1 MKATIRFVWCIRRIP
16 NGQVGLA
23 LISLVVSAF
32 YVSAFYVVIAQQPHI
47 QPAASNAQ
55 VNRDEDELI
64 DGQTSP
70 AAEMLAKRRIKLE
83 EKEHQETVDR
93 ATEASK
99 LGNELVETFQK
110 TQKLA
115 QQDFKKIDRIE
126 KLAKKIRDAF
136 GGSGEDV
143 EIENTPHDLPSALLK
158 LRELS
163 CDLHDRIGKTSRMEI
178 SAAVIERTNEL
189 LEVIKILRSMRA
201 INT

>member
-1 MKATIRFVWCIRRIP
+1 MKAIMPFVRGIPRFP
-16 NGQVGLA
+16 NGHTVLA
-23 LISLVVSAF
+23 LISLVVSVV
-32 YVSAFYVVIAQQPHI
+32 YVGIAQQPHVR
-47 QPAASNAQ
+47 PAANSAQ
-55 VNRDEDELI
+55 VNREEDDSI

-99 LGNELVETFQK
+99 LGNELVETFQR
-110 TQKLA
+110 TQRLE

-136 GGSGEDV
+136 GGTGEDV
-143 EIENTPHDLPSALLK
+143 EIENTPHDVSSALLK
-158 LRELS
+158 LRELTY
-163 CDLHDRIGKTSRMEI
+163 DLQDRIGKTSRMEI

-189 LEVIKILRSMRA
+189 LEVIKLLRLMRTTNA
-201 INT
+201 

>member
-1 MKATIRFVWCIRRIP
+1 MKVTIPFVCGIRRFP
-16 NGQVGLA
+16 NGQIVLA
-23 LISLVVSAF
+23 LISLVVSA
-32 YVSAFYVVIAQQPHI
+32 VCVGIAQQPHI
-47 QPAASNAQ
+47 QPAASSSQ
-55 VNRDEDELI
+55 VNRDEDDSS

-110 TQKLA
+110 TQRLA

-126 KLAKKIRDAF
+126 KLTKKIRDAF
-136 GGSGEDV
+136 GGTGEDV
-143 EIENTPHDLPSALLK
+143 EIENTPHDVSSALLK

-163 CDLHDRIGKTSRMEI
+163 YDLQDRIGKTSRMEI

-189 LEVIKILRSMRA
+189 LEVIKLLRLMRTT
-201 INT
+201 NT

>member
-1 MKATIRFVWCIRRIP
+1 MKVTIPFFWCIRRVP
-16 NGQVGLA
+16 NGQVGFA

-32 YVSAFYVVIAQQPHI
+32 FVVMAQQPPI

-55 VNRDEDELI
+55 VDRDEDESI

-70 AAEMLAKRRIKLE
+70 VAEMMAKRRIKLE

-115 QQDFKKIDRIE
+115 QQDFRKIDRIE

-136 GGSGEDV
+136 GGSGEDL
-143 EIENTPHDLPSALLK
+143 EIENTPHDVSAALLK

-163 CDLHDRIGKTSRMEI
+163 SDLHDRIGKTSRMEI

-189 LEVIKILRSMRA
+189 LEVIKILRLMRA
-201 INT
+201 TNT

>member
-1 MKATIRFVWCIRRIP
+1 MKAIMPIVRGIPRFP
-16 NGQVGLA
+16 NGHIVLA
-23 LISLVVSAF
+23 LISLVVLVV
-32 YVSAFYVVIAQQPHI
+32 YVGIAQQPHV
-47 QPAASNAQ
+47 QPAASSAQ
-55 VNRDEDELI
+55 VNQEEDDSI
-64 DGQTSP
+64 YGQTSP

-110 TQKLA
+110 TQRLV

-136 GGSGEDV
+136 GGTGEDV
-143 EIENTPHDLPSALLK
+143 EIENTPHDVSSALLK
-158 LRELS
+158 LLELS
-163 CDLHDRIGKTSRMEI
+163 YDLQDRIGKTSRMEI

-189 LEVIKILRSMRA
+189 LEVIKLLRLMRTT
-201 INT
+201 NT

>member
-1 MKATIRFVWCIRRIP
+1 MKATIPFVWSIRRYA
-16 NGQVGLA
+16 NGQIVFA
-23 LISLVVSAF
+23 LISLVVSI
-32 YVSAFYVVIAQQPHI
+32 VCMGIAQQPHI
-47 QPAASNAQ
+47 QPTSSNAQ
-55 VNRDEDELI
+55 VNRDEDDSI
-64 DGQTSP
+64 DAQTSP

-143 EIENTPHDLPSALLK
+143 EIENTPHDVSAALLK

-163 CDLHDRIGKTSRMEI
+163 SDLHVRIGKSSRMEI

-189 LEVIKILRSMRA
+189 LEVIKILRLMRPT
-201 INT
+201 NT

>member
-1 MKATIRFVWCIRRIP
+1 M
-16 NGQVGLA
+16 A
-23 LISLVVSAF
+23 LISLVVSA
-32 YVSAFYVVIAQQPHI
+32 VSVVIAQQPHI
-47 QPAASNAQ
+47 QPALSNAQ
-55 VNRDEDELI
+55 VSRDEDESI

-99 LGNELVETFQK
+99 LGNELVETFLK

-115 QQDFKKIDRIE
+115 QQDFRKIDRIE

-143 EIENTPHDLPSALLK
+143 EIENTPHDVSAALLK

-163 CDLHDRIGKTSRMEI
+163 SDLHDRIGKTSRMEI

-189 LEVIKILRSMRA
+189 LEVIKILRLMRA
-201 INT
+201 ANT

>member
-1 MKATIRFVWCIRRIP
+1 MKATIPFVWCIRRFP

-23 LISLVVSAF
+23 LISLVVSA
-32 YVSAFYVVIAQQPHI
+32 VSVVIAQQPHI
-47 QPAASNAQ
+47 QPALSNAQ
-55 VNRDEDELI
+55 VSRDEDESI

-99 LGNELVETFQK
+99 LGNELVETFLK

-115 QQDFKKIDRIE
+115 QQDFRKIDRIE

-143 EIENTPHDLPSALLK
+143 EIENTPHDVSAALLK

-163 CDLHDRIGKTSRMEI
+163 SDLHDRIGKTSRMEI

-189 LEVIKILRSMRA
+189 LEVIKILRLMRA
-201 INT
+201 ANT